1 MTMSHTETEEA
12 TEKEFKGMDLTLPMT
27 ISELIVIRAT
37 IIQSWAETNKAIE
50 SVDKAF
56 ARIHDKDFVYFLET
70 GRRGQEY
77 GTKYAIKEMTEAL
90 DYSLFVFALG
100 KLNITNAMTQ
110 AAKDKYLE
118 EIKRNK
124 TVFNEMQLTGLA
136 QNASK
141 LFKDSSLNTVRQV
154 YRQLIGVG
162 YSAPSGSGMEKKKD
176 NLQKVEQVFRVGWS
190 DISLQSNY
198 SGGYTISETGWR
210 YGCASGY
217 FRFNDLLTACRLID
231 GKGIPDYSNNLD
243 ALIRKQEK
251 GSHTLDTGYFTMQ
264 AYKNGNVKVNWN
276 EDQVHVLEKLNA
288 IGSGRENAMPDTMRK
303 RYKPEHFHDG
313 AAINPFNYFKPDP
326 KMEPSD
332 DKDFAFFPTSPETAA
347 RMVTLAEYPPYE
359 DMRTL
364 EPSAGDGA
372 ILRTIPYGTTITAI
386 EYNHHRAEKLR
397 GIESTWTIIEGDFLK
412 TDFVGRQFDRV
423 LMNAPFNNRIE
434 ATHTVKAF
442 GHLKPGGILVGII
455 PCSWF
460 TRADEKA
467 TVFRDFLK
475 KYQFKE
481 PEAVA
486 AGDFRRTQIETR
498 IITLKK
504 PEIDK

>member
-1 MTMSHTETEEA
+1 MTTAHAETENENENKA
-12 TEKEFKGMDLTLPMT
+12 GSMDLTLPMT
-27 ISELIVIRAT
+27 IAELIAIRAT
-37 IIQSWAETNKAIE
+37 IIQAWHDTNNAID

-77 GTKYAIKEMTEAL
+77 GTQYAVKEMTEAL
-90 DYSLFVFALG
+90 DYSLFVFSLG
-100 KLNITNAMTQ
+100 KLNITNAMTEN
-110 AAKDKYLE
+110 AKEKFLE
-118 EIKRNK
+118 EIKKNK
-124 TVFNEMQLTGLA
+124 TVFDEKQLTGLA
-136 QNASK
+136 QNASR

-154 YRQLIGVG
+154 YRQLIGVS
-162 YSAPSGSGMEKKKD
+162 YNAPAGSRMERKKD

-190 DISLQSNY
+190 DVSLKSAW
-198 SGGYTISETGWR
+198 SGGYTLEVNSWR
-210 YGCASGY
+210 YGNSSTH
-217 FRFNDLLTACRLID
+217 FHFNDLLTACRLID

-243 ALIRKQEK
+243 SIIRSQPK
-251 GSHTLDTGYFTMQ
+251 GIHSVDTGYFILQ
-264 AYKNGNVKVNWN
+264 AYQNGNVKVKWN
-276 EDQVHVLEKLNA
+276 EDQIHVLEKLNA

-332 DKDFAFFPTSPETAA
+332 DKDFAFFPTSPYTAA

-359 DMRTL
+359 DLRTL

-372 ILRTIPYGTTITAI
+372 ILRAIPYGTTITAI

-397 GIESTWTIIEGDFLK
+397 GIEPNWNIIEGDFLK

-460 TRADEKA
+460 TRSDEKA

-475 KYQFKE
+475 KYQHKE
-481 PEAVA
+481 PEVVA
-486 AGDFRRTQIETR
+486 AGDFKRTQIETR

-504 PEIDK
+504 PETEK